1 MSALIGEQ
9 PWPPASAATMP
20 PRPGATASPF
30 DIADRIAEKVG
41 GPVILEDSS
50 FHVLGHSAF
59 ARPLDRGRAEAILG
73 RRIPGVWLEHL
84 VRTGSLDR
92 LRGSADVVDLLDGPW
107 EARRRLITAFRAG
120 DRLLGFAWVAEGE
133 RPLGDGAGAV
143 FRRAVDEE
151 TPALLDHLERLH
163 AEEAHRSRLA
173 STLLDGLPGAPAAAD
188 RLGFDR
194 DGRFMVLSVAGPA
207 RPRARA
213 EAGESETTRL
223 LEHLRLC
230 LDSFHH
236 RWAVTSGGDGGLA
249 LVALRA
255 DESERTAA
263 RLGHEVLRLAGDG
276 PLRTMRV
283 AASSVGSGL
292 AVLPLLR
299 AEATAAIAVAGDDGA
314 FVAYADVDAEVLV
327 ADVVATLPAGV
338 RLSGLDRLRAAD
350 RGTGPGGGDLER
362 TLRAYLAAC
371 GSASAAA
378 RELGVHVTTVR
389 HRLDRIA
396 AVSGLRLDR
405 PEVRIACD
413 LVLRRPDGTPA
424 ASSPAARH

>member
-1 MSALIGEQ
+1 MNAPIGE
-9 PWPPASAATMP
+9 
-20 PRPGATASPF
+20 RATAPPF
-30 DIADRIAEKVG
+30 DIADRIAGKVG
-41 GPVILEDSS
+41 GPVIIEDAS

-73 RRIPGVWLEHL
+73 RRIPTVWLEHL

-92 LRGSADVVDLLDGPW
+92 LRGTADVVDLSGGPW
-107 EARRRLITAFRAG
+107 EARRRLITAFRSG

-143 FRRAVDEE
+143 LRGAVDEE
-151 TPALLDHLERLH
+151 TPALLEHLERLD
-163 AEEAHRSRLA
+163 AEEAHRARLTA
-173 STLLDGLPGAPAAAD
+173 ALLDGLPGAPAAAD

-194 DGRFMVLSVAGPA
+194 DGRFMVLSVDDPSGAGS
-207 RPRARA
+207 
-213 EAGESETTRL
+213 GGTRL

-230 LDSFHH
+230 LDSFQH
-236 RWAVTSGGDGGLA
+236 RWAVTPHGDGGLT

-283 AASSVGSGL
+283 AASSVGGGL
-292 AVLPLLR
+292 AVLPRLR
-299 AEATAAIAVAGDDGA
+299 AEATAAITVSGRDGA
-314 FVAYADVDAEVLV
+314 FVSYADVDAEVLV
-327 ADVVATLPAGV
+327 ANVVATLPADA

-350 RGTGPGGGDLER
+350 NGAGPDGGELER

-389 HRLDRIA
+389 HRLNRIT

-405 PEVRIACD
+405 PGVRIACD
-413 LVLRRPDGTPA
+413 LLLRRP
-424 ASSPAARH
+424 

>member
-1 MSALIGEQ
+1 MKAPIDEHDR
-9 PWPPASAATMP
+9 ASGPGGAAP
-20 PRPGATASPF
+20 PF
-30 DIADRIAEKVG
+30 DIADRIAAEVG
-41 GPVILEDSS
+41 GPVIIEDAS

-92 LRGSADVVDLLDGPW
+92 LRGTADVVDLSDGPW

-143 FRRAVDEE
+143 LRRAVDAE
-151 TPALLDHLERLH
+151 TPALLQHLELLV
-163 AEEAHRSRLA
+163 AEEAHRARLTA
-173 STLLDGLPGAPAAAD
+173 TLLDGLPGAPAAAD

-194 DGRFMVLSVAGPA
+194 GGRFMVLSVADPS
-207 RPRARA
+207 RRRARTEDA
-213 EAGESETTRL
+213 ESGRARL

-236 RWAVTSGGDGGLA
+236 RWAVTAHGDGGLA
-249 LVALRA
+249 LVTLLA
-255 DESERTAA
+255 DESEKAAA

-283 AASSVGSGL
+283 AASSVGGGL
-292 AVLPLLR
+292 AVLPRLR
-299 AEATAAIAVAGDDGA
+299 AEATAAVTVAGRDGA
-314 FVAYADVDAEVLV
+314 FVAYPDVDAEVLV
-327 ADVVATLPAGV
+327 ANVAATLPADV

-350 RGTGPGGGDLER
+350 HGGGPEGGEMER

-389 HRLDRIA
+389 HRLNRIT

-413 LVLRRPDGTPA
+413 LLLRRL
-424 ASSPAARH
+424 